1 MIKQHDWRDWCC
13 FTYFVQNALLSSC
26 FIYRKIQFMVGSFSD
41 HNLLLFTL
49 DFCRWNIRGF
59 INYRLM
65 QGLLKLERDWSFEMK
80 ITDDQSEDDN
90 EEEERTGDNDGDG
103 QL

>member
-1 MIKQHDWRDWCC
+1 
-13 FTYFVQNALLSSC
+13 
-26 FIYRKIQFMVGSFSD
+26 
-41 HNLLLFTL
+41 
-49 DFCRWNIRGF
+49 
-59 INYRLM
+59 M